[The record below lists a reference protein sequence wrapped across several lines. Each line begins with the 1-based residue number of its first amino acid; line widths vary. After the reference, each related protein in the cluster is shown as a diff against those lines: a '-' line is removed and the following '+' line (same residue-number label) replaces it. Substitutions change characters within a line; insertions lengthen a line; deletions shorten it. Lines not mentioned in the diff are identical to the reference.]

1 MDTHDTLGMEKM
13 HAVANLAILQEACKA
28 RTQIV
33 KIGPGARD
41 DESSLQLLATH
52 LKTKLSVGYPTS
64 HCARLMCAS
73 GLRGHSNRRRGFGR
87 RIRHIPVQ

>member
-1 MDTHDTLGMEKM
+1 VSDKDEAERWCDVTISDAENLPQSGAPKLQLKWAMDTHDSLGMEKM

-41 DESSLQLLATH
+41 DQSSLQLLATH
-52 LKTKLSVGYPTS
+52 FKTKLSVG
-64 HCARLMCAS
+64 
-73 GLRGHSNRRRGFGR
+73 
-87 RIRHIPVQ
+87 